1 MKNCFYAKNGDDDMT
16 LRELEV
22 LENVDKIDELINT
35 KDLLNAKDRT
45 LLYGYTCTRETF
57 HVYLK
62 NNEIHTVI
70 YNNDYSGDCTKPKDM
85 RELAIK
91 SNYDY
96 VPDKRLYPETCDY
109 EFCNLLKERGIRLPF
124 TGFNEERPLRDYY
137 GFTLEDM

>member
-1 MKNCFYAKNGDDDMT
+1 MT
-16 LRELEV
+16 LKELE
-22 LENVDKIDELINT
+22 LLRNADKIDELINA
-35 KDLLNAKDRT
+35 KDLLNNKDRT

-62 NNEIHTVI
+62 NNEIYTVM
-70 YNNDYSGDCTKPKDM
+70 YNNDYSVDRTKPKDM

-109 EFCNLLKERGIRLPF
+109 EFCKLLKERDISLPF
-124 TGFNEERPLRDYY
+124 TGYNEERPSQDYY
-137 GFTLEDM
+137 GFTLEDIR